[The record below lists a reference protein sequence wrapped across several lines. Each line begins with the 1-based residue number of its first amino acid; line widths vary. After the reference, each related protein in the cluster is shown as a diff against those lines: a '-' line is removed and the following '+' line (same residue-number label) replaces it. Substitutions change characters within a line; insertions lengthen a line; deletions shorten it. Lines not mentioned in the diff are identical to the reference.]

1 MVKGD
6 DKRQQETIPYVL
18 PLRAPETA
26 LSGRVGTKATNLS
39 RLLAAGFPVPD
50 GIVVTTA
57 AFAAHVA
64 ATFND
69 PGQAADVIVKKPL
82 PAPIEEAL
90 HRALAAFGD
99 APLAVRSSGVAEDLA
114 GASFA
119 GQYETVLNVRGYNAT
134 ADAVCKCWASAFSGH
149 ILTYQTNRELGADR
163 MAVLIQPMIEADAAG
178 VAFTANPV
186 TGDRSETVVSAVRGL
201 GERLVSG
208 QASPDEWVVREGRAV
223 CRSSPENALGEREVL
238 AVAELARQVEKYF
251 GNPQDIE
258 WVLKDGK
265 LYLLQARPITT
276 LSDAGETEPVPV
288 PVEPPS
294 GYWERGDSHYPQPL
308 YPLTRSVLLP
318 AANPGFR
325 KMCTEFG
332 LLTETV
338 EEREIGGWVYLRMV
352 PLGGKDRPPL
362 PDWLTGLLIRLLP
375 SLRARIRDCT
385 EAARADKAGKC
396 IEQWY
401 AEFKP
406 NLIKQLTALRD
417 TKLQTLPADG
427 LDRHAEAVSLLVR
440 ESQEMHMML
449 NQSLNLLLAEFT
461 FTCRDLLGWKE
472 EQAFEMLSGLSE
484 TSSAPARALARI
496 AQQVRENPSLSDLF
510 QQTDRPT
517 LERMAAA
524 DAGFAKAFASYQ
536 REFGC
541 RTIRYEV
548 ADPTL
553 AETPEL
559 LLALIANQISRN
571 YNPEADAQALAEKRA
586 HLVSQ
591 ARRMLSGR
599 PAAERDRFER
609 AMTRAER
616 AYPVREEHGFYDTS
630 MPLALLRYISLEMGR
645 RLVEH
650 KQIAKQDDVFFLEF
664 KEARMALG
672 TGENLHELVARRKG
686 ERAWVLANPGPAS
699 YGTLPPAPPSFAALP
714 AEARWVHEAVMWFY
728 ERVFAAA
735 ASGSRQAD
743 ARALKGIAAS
753 AGRYTGPVRVILSES
768 EFHRIQPG
776 DVLVCPITSPV
787 WSVLFPSVGA
797 LVTDSG
803 GFLSHS
809 AIIAREYHI
818 PAVVATGNA
827 TQILRDGQLVTVEG
841 ATGTV
846 SVEGLH

>member
-1 MVKGD
+1 MVKD
-6 DKRQQETIPYVL
+6 DARQQEISKYVF
-18 PLRAPETA
+18 PLRAPEA
-26 LSGRVGTKATNLS
+26 AISDRAGTKAANLS
-39 RLLAAGFPVPD
+39 RLLAAEFPVPD
-50 GIVVTTA
+50 GVVVTTA
-57 AFAAHVA
+57 AFTAHVSA
-64 ATFND
+64 AETD
-69 PGQAADVIVKKPL
+69 PAQAADAIVKKPL
-82 PAPIEEAL
+82 PAPVEDAL
-90 HRALAAFGD
+90 HLALADFGD
-99 APLAVRSSGVAEDLA
+99 VSLAVRSSGVAEDLA

-119 GQYETVLNVRGYNAT
+119 GQYETVLGVRGYNA
-134 ADAVCKCWASAFSGH
+134 AAAAVRKCWASAFSSH
-149 ILTYQTNRELGADR
+149 IQTYQTNWELGADR
-163 MAVLIQPMIEADAAG
+163 MAVLIQPVIEADAAG

-186 TGDRSETVVSAVRGL
+186 TGDLSETVVSAVRGL

-208 QASPDEWVVREGRAV
+208 QVSPDEWVVREDRAV
-223 CRSSPENALGEREVL
+223 CLSSPENALSECEVL
-238 AVAELARQVEKYF
+238 KVAELARSVENYF
-251 GNPQDIE
+251 GAPQDIE
-258 WVLKDGK
+258 WVFSSGK

-276 LSDAGETEPVPV
+276 LADAGETEPVPV

-318 AANPGFR
+318 AANQGFR

-332 LLTETV
+332 LLTEAV

-385 EAARADKAGKC
+385 EAARADKAGNWIK
-396 IEQWY
+396 QWY

-406 NLIKQLTALRD
+406 SLIKRLTALRD
-417 TKLQTLPADG
+417 TNLQALSVDD
-427 LDRHAEAVSLLVR
+427 LDRHAAAVSLLVR
-440 ESQEMHMML
+440 ESQEIHMML
-449 NQSLNLLLAEFT
+449 NQSLNLLLAEFA
-461 FTCRDLLGWKE
+461 FTCRDLLSWNE
-472 EQAFEMLSGLSE
+472 EQAFDMLIGLSE

-496 AQQVRENPSLSDLF
+496 AQQVRENPALVDLLR
-510 QQTDRPT
+510 QNDQ
-517 LERMAAA
+517 LILKRMAAA
-524 DAGFAKAFASYQ
+524 DAGFAKAFAEYR

-541 RTIRYEV
+541 RAIRYEV

-559 LLALIANQISRN
+559 LLALIGSQISRN
-571 YNPEADAQALAEKRA
+571 YDPEADSRALAKKRSR
-586 HLVSQ
+586 LVSQ
-591 ARRMLSGR
+591 ARQKLSES
-599 PAAERDRFER
+599 PAAERDHFER
-609 AMTRAER
+609 ALARAER
-616 AYPVREEHGFYDTS
+616 AYPIREEHGFYDTS
-630 MPLALLRYISLEMGR
+630 MPLALLRYTALEMGR

-664 KEARMALG
+664 EGARKALG
-672 TGENLHELVARRKG
+672 TGEALHEMVARRKG
-686 ERAWVLANPGPAS
+686 ERAWVLANPGPAC
-699 YGTLPPAPPSFAALP
+699 YGTPPSAPPSFAALP
-714 AEARWVHEAVMWFY
+714 TEARFIHEAVMWFY

-735 ASGSRQAD
+735 ASGSQQAD

-753 AGRYTGPVRVILSES
+753 AGRYTGPVRVILDES

-827 TQILRDGQLVTVEG
+827 TKILRDGQIVTVDG
-841 ATGTV
+841 MAGTV
-846 SVEGLH
+846 LVEGLQ